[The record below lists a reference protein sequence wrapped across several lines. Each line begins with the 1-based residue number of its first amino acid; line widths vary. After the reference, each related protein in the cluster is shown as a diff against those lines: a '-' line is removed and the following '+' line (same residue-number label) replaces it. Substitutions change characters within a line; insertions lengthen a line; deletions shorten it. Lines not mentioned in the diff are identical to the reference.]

1 MSKIRVGFSSDWNIK
16 GNNVGFGTTNPSA
29 SLQVVED
36 FKTDFN
42 ITGVA
47 TLTAYGG
54 FVAQRQYVSEP
65 SKIEFTTVGLGT
77 FKQPYQS
84 ETKYTDLGGV
94 HHGDDQKFN
103 TLSEDLVIDDGQ
115 ILNVSDIDMV
125 GFTTIGE
132 YDSHSHSSYVCAGS
146 LEQVSVTGHFSVPT
160 GGSNDRQQ
168 TPVEGT
174 VRFNTDIGTL
184 EFFNGNEWRQF
195 VVSGGSGRS
204 LFAGG
209 RGNPGGGNID
219 YTHVK
224 SMQVNTLGSVTGFGD
239 LTLNQRYGG
248 AGCSNSIRGLV
259 CGGWQSPVNNFDV
272 EYFTLAS
279 EGNGIDWG
287 QNNAGGWGSQG
298 ASSSVRGMS
307 AGGGYPTA
315 TATIDSFHFATA
327 GSKEDFG
334 DIAGAARG
342 RGDRAANNQIR
353 AVFGGGYTPA
363 KYNIAQSKN
372 LSSDGNTV
380 AFGEFNRGNGR
391 NGAVSDSVRGV
402 FSGAW
407 NDTSSP
413 AGTVGCID
421 FFTFATFGDAVEFG
435 DLSVPNYALGNCQ
448 NMTRG
453 VFIGGNTPGAALRA
467 EYVTIQSAGNSQDFG
482 DLNHISTTHL
492 AQPIGMSDSHG
503 GLGGF

>member
-65 SKIEFTTVGLGT
+65 SKIEFAKVGLGT
-77 FKQPYQS
+77 FKEAY
-84 ETKYTDLGGV
+84 EIEKNHITLGSV
-94 HHGDDQKFN
+94 SHGDDQKFN
-103 TLSEDLVIDDGQ
+103 TLSEDLVIDAGR

-125 GFTTIGE
+125 GVTTIGE
-132 YDSHSHSSYVCAGS
+132 YDPHSHSSYVCAGS
-146 LEQVSVTGHFSVPT
+146 LEQVSITGHFSVPV
-160 GGSNDRQQ
+160 GSVEARENA
-168 TPVEGT
+168 PMEGT
-174 VRFNTDIGTL
+174 VRFNTDLATL
-184 EFFNGNEWRQF
+184 EFFNGNEWKQF
-195 VVSGGSGRS
+195 STSSASGRA

-209 RGNPGGGNID
+209 RGNPGSGNLD
-219 YTHVK
+219 YTDVK
-224 SMQVNTLGSVTGFGD
+224 SMQVSTLGSVIGFGE

-248 AGCSNSIRGLV
+248 AGCSNSTRGLV

-279 EGNGIDWG
+279 EGNGIDFG
-287 QNNAGGWGSQG
+287 QNNTGGWGSQG
-298 ASSSVRGMS
+298 ASSSVRGLS
-307 AGGGYPTA
+307 AGGGYPSA
-315 TATIDSFHFATA
+315 TTTIDSFQFATV
-327 GSKEDFG
+327 GIKEDFG
-334 DIAGAARG
+334 DIVGVARG
-342 RGDRAANNQIR
+342 RGDRAANNKTI

-363 KYNIAQSKN
+363 KYNIAQSKI
-372 LSSDGNTV
+372 LASDGTSV

-391 NGAVSDSVRGV
+391 NGAVSDSTRGV

-407 NDTSSP
+407 NDNSSP

-421 FFTFATFGDAVEFG
+421 YFTFATFGDAIEFG
-435 DLSVPNYALGNCQ
+435 DLSIHNYGHANCQ

-453 VFIGGNTPGAALRA
+453 VFLGGNSPGAAQRA

-482 DLNHISTTHL
+482 DLYHSTTSIL
-492 AQPIGMSDSHG
+492 SQPVGMSDSHG